1 MSPLLLI
8 DGKLWYTLSE
18 GGIRRVYTAWDKT
31 LWVYIKGIKHCIGY
45 RNHMGVNRATV
56 IL

>member
-1 MSPLLLI
+1 MSPLILI
-8 DGKLWYTLSE
+8 DGKLWYTLSL
-18 GGIRRVYTAWDKT
+18 GGMRRVYTAWDKT
-31 LWVYIKGIKHCIGY
+31 LWVYIKGVKHCIGY